1 MVDSINRTSRS
12 RSLFSTGN
20 WQKGWEVTALYS
32 FTAILIVFGL
42 ITLYSASSYHA
53 QTQNLPGTYY
63 FVRQLIGVGLG
74 TIALMICSRMNYD
87 IWRKLAWPILI
98 VTWCLLIILV
108 LPGDNTFAPKIN
120 GARRWI
126 RIAGMT
132 LQPSE
137 LAKVAIIIW
146 TASLAVRKQNQFK
159 SLRTGFLPF
168 VVIWLAMMLPIALE
182 PDLSTALLV
191 GFLGCLVLF
200 MAGGRFGHFIFI
212 IMLGIPLLWQQL
224 MGVGFRSQRMQA
236 WMDPAID
243 LAGAGYQVRQ
253 SLYAIGSGGLAG
265 VGFEKG
271 RQKLGF
277 LPEGHNDFIFAM
289 IGEELGLLG
298 IIFTVF
304 MYLGII
310 GLGFHIAAKASD
322 LMGQLLATGISSLI
336 AMQAMLHMAV
346 GLRLFPTTGLALPFI
361 SYGRSNLLVSMV
373 CIGILISIAKPQQ
386 RKRRGGRGVARA

>member
-1 MVDSINRTSRS
+1 MVDSIGKTSR
-12 RSLFSTGN
+12 RRTLFSTEN

-53 QTQNLPGTYY
+53 HTQNLPGTYY

-98 VTWCLLIILV
+98 ATWCLLMILV
-108 LPGDNTFAPKIN
+108 LPGDNTFAPTIN

-137 LAKVAIIIW
+137 LAKIAIIIW
-146 TASLAVRKQNQFK
+146 TASLAVRKQDQFK

-168 VVIWLAMMLPIALE
+168 VVIWLAMMLPIAFE
-182 PDLSTALLV
+182 PDLMTAVLV

-212 IMLGIPLLWQQL
+212 FMLSTPLLYQQL
-224 MGVGFRSQRMQA
+224 GVGFRYQRLKTFF
-236 WMDPAID
+236 DPSID
-243 LAGAGYQVRQ
+243 LAGTGYQVRQ
-253 SLYAIGSGGLAG
+253 SLYAIGSGGLTG

-271 RQKLGF
+271 RQNLGF

-289 IGEELGLLG
+289 IGEELGFLG
-298 IIFTVF
+298 VVFTVF

-310 GLGFHIAAKASD
+310 GLGFHIATKASD

-346 GLRLFPTTGLALPFI
+346 GLNLFPTTGLALPFI
-361 SYGRSNLLVSMV
+361 SYGRSNLLVSMA
-373 CIGILISIAKPQQ
+373 CIGILISIAKPHQ
-386 RKRRGGRGVARA
+386 RNRRGRRRTARA